1 MLEHLFNQFVG
12 SASKAAGGVSSID
25 AWIDAAGKI
34 VDINKLA
41 PGTHVWKNGKRYVVK
56 RKRKA
61 RATRKAADIPVT
73 KWALWGEMQPE
84 NPSINT
90 LADLDKLYR
99 TEIKRV
105 LPDVIARME
114 AAVGVSAAGWQLRAM
129 STRWGSCTPK
139 TRKIRINV
147 RLAAYP
153 PECLEYV
160 VAHELTHILVPNHS
174 PKFHELVQR
183 VVPNEKEIRTI
194 LRKKPDEL

>member
-1 MLEHLFNQFVG
+1 MFGRRRVIRRR
-12 SASKAAGGVSSID
+12 VI
-25 AWIDAAGKI
+25 
-34 VDINKLA
+34 
-41 PGTHVWKNGKRYVVK
+41 R
-56 RKRKA
+56 RKSLPPEQ
-61 RATRKAADIPVT
+61 IPVT
-73 KWALWGEMQPE
+73 KWALWGKMQPE
-84 NPSINT
+84 SPSITT

-99 TEIKRV
+99 AEIKRV

-129 STRWGSCTPK
+129 RTRWGSCTPK

-183 VVPNEKEIRTI
+183 VFPNEKEIRAV